1 MPMPIDLL
9 VEYTDGTMEAFR
21 CARCI
26 TKRESNACGKR
37 TVLSDWTW
45 AASNYDFT
53 IGNQRAQSR
62 KSPSIQRING

>member
-9 VEYTDGTMEAFR
+9 VEYTDGTMESFIFR

-53 IGNQRAQSR
+53 IGKSAQSR
-62 KSPSIQRING
+62 KSPSIQAD